1 MKIGLVGIYNRDN
14 TIEKINQKGYDE
26 VEVDFND
33 LVGFSFDKELRCCG
47 IGKKGCLYKL
57 TLKSWKEI
65 REIYRKRGLI

>member
-1 MKIGLVGIYNRDN
+1 MKIGLVGIYNSNN
-14 TIEKINQKGYDE
+14 TIEKINAKGYDE
-26 VEVDFND
+26 VEIDFND
-33 LVGFSFDKELRCCG
+33 LIGFSFNRKLRATG